1 VPTVRRRRMA
11 ENVVNCEYATVFQ
24 ILAFGPLALGPD
36 EMQRE
41 NQILIFGVEAPMN
54 QAKAKSILKDL
65 NGKVALV
72 LLEIAKEA
80 LGSLQGQEDV

>member
-1 VPTVRRRRMA
+1 
-11 ENVVNCEYATVFQ
+11 
-24 ILAFGPLALGPD
+24 
-36 EMQRE
+36 MQPV
-41 NQILIFGVEAPMN
+41 NQILIFGVEATMN
-54 QAKAKSILKDL
+54 QEKAKSILKGL